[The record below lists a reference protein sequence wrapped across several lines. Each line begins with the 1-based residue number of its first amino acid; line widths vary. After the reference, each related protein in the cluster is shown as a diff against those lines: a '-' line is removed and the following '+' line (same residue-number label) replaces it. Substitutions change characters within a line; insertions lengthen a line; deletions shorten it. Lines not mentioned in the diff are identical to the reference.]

1 MSKWNLERFTG
12 GRRAVE
18 MEEGAT
24 KGATVGV
31 DLFYNGV
38 LVRWEDIY
46 NGGATPETP
55 SLSITDWTLILNI
68 PPRVTAL
75 ANQAG
80 TGIYVL
86 TAGNTS
92 AVRQITS
99 ADGSVTITNPAG
111 QAGDINLSVPV
122 PDTAVPYF
130 VPAGQ
135 NYTVAANKQ
144 ALWKLPISLGLGAS
158 LTILGALEQ
167 VT

>member
-1 MSKWNLERFTG
+1 MAKYNLERFTG

-18 MEEGAT
+18 LEEGAT

-38 LVRWEDIY
+38 LVLWEDIY
-46 NGGATPETP
+46 NGAASTPTP
-55 SLSITDWTLILNI
+55 VIGISDWSLLLNI

-99 ADGSVTITNPAG
+99 VDGSVTITNPAG
-111 QAGDINLSVPV
+111 QAGDIDLSSQMLFNYI
-122 PDTAVPYF
+122 TSNGEPYCTQDYADLY
-130 VPAGQ
+130 V
-135 NYTVAANKQ
+135 
-144 ALWKLPISLGLGAS
+144 GA
-158 LTILGALEQ
+158 
-167 VT
+167 